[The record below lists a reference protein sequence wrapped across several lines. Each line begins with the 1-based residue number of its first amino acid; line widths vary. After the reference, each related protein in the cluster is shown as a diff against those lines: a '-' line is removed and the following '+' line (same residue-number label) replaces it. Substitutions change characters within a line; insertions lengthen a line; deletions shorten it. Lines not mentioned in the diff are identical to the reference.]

1 MRAERDRWA
10 TAGFVLVEVMAAL
23 MLVALAAM
31 LTAPTLAGARM
42 RDRVD
47 ARARVFGALLA
58 YARGEAVRLG
68 ARVVLCRSDATA
80 KCIAAGR
87 PCGGGAADW
96 SCGWAVV
103 AADGERGTR
112 LLRRIAPDAR
122 VAVTGATVD
131 VVFTPPAGQ
140 VIGGFRSF
148 EFASADASGA
158 WRGERWRRCLR
169 IAAGGRVRF
178 AEGGCGAST

>member
-1 MRAERDRWA
+1 M
-10 TAGFVLVEVMAAL
+10 
-23 MLVALAAM
+23 
-31 LTAPTLAGARM
+31 
-42 RDRVD
+42 
-47 ARARVFGALLA
+47 FGALLA

-140 VIGGFRSF
+140 VIGGFEVSSLRRQTHR
-148 EFASADASGA
+148 AHGA
-158 WRGERWRRCLR
+158 GNAGAAAR